1 MYARALRT
9 IYLRAI
15 KAGIAEM
22 KLYPFGMEKEG
33 KYDPPNV
40 RRVNHPLLK
49 DEIQM
54 LIDAKPES
62 YDQMKARDYFLFA
75 YYGGGMNM
83 ADILR
88 LKWGD
93 LTADT
98 ISFYRKKTKST
109 RQANLMPV
117 SIPLN
122 DITSAIIQRH
132 GNDRKGA
139 DDYIFPVLN
148 RLDEY
153 AGKGKM
159 KGDWREALIKNHT
172 RYVNQH
178 IKKLAKAI
186 GIRIEIF
193 SQRARYSFADH
204 TRNAD
209 IPIDVRMSMMGQD
222 NEKTHR
228 IYLSTIPDAMT
239 REAVNQAL
247 VSPKKK
253 GNGKD

>member
-1 MYARALRT
+1 
-9 IYLRAI
+9 
-15 KAGIAEM
+15 
-22 KLYPFGMEKEG
+22 
-33 KYDPPNV
+33 
-40 RRVNHPLLK
+40 
-49 DEIQM
+49 
-54 LIDAKPES
+54 
-62 YDQMKARDYFLFA
+62 
-75 YYGGGMNM
+75 
-83 ADILR
+83 
-88 LKWGD
+88 
-93 LTADT
+93 
-98 ISFYRKKTKST
+98 
-109 RQANLMPV
+109 
-117 SIPLN
+117 
-122 DITSAIIQRH
+122 
-132 GNDRKGA
+132 
-139 DDYIFPVLN
+139 
-148 RLDEY
+148 
-153 AGKGKM
+153 M

-186 GIRIEIF
+186 GIQIEIF
-193 SQRARYSFADH
+193 SQRARYTFADH